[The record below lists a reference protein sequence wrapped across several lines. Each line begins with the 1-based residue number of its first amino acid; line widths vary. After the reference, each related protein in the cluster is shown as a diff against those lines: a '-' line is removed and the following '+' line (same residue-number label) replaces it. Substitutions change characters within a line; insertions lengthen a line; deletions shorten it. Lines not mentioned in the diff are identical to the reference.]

1 VNRFG
6 RHAIVE
12 TNPLM
17 GVRASGTVI
26 DQKLALIARRAIKQ
40 PPRRPARIVSAVV
53 LALAALASLSPTGA
67 IRAEAFDRLQ
77 TVSIK
82 STALKAVTTVNI
94 FLPAAYA
101 DGTRRYPVLYLY
113 HGLGGS
119 NFDWIYNTDIEKFT
133 QNLPVIIVMPDA
145 GSGWYVNPANPQADS
160 PHWEDYHIGE
170 LIPYIDG
177 HYRTIATRAGR
188 AVAGFSMGGMGAFS
202 YAARH
207 PDLFVAA
214 ASFSGALDLSLETN
228 NIGSSTAGSWYWSGH
243 DPVELAGNLAGLT
256 VYLASGNGSPGSL
269 DPAGTARD
277 DSEAT
282 KLVEF
287 KHMVTAL
294 QSAHVAATLDAY
306 GPGTH
311 TFPYFQRA
319 FHKAL
324 PLIMAT
330 FAHPPAAPA
339 AWSYRTT
346 ESQFAVWGYHGARQG
361 GLPGWTVLTAV
372 SRTGLS
378 ASGPGKLLVTTA
390 PLYKPHSDY
399 LITGPSSK
407 ARIQA
412 DSNGRLTLSLSS
424 APKTLQHWTIAATS

>member
-6 RHAIVE
+6 RQAIAE
-12 TNPLM
+12 TNPII
-17 GVRASGTVI
+17 GGCASGTDIYRTIAPSNRRTIGRSPHRLARVLTAVI
-26 DQKLALIARRAIKQ
+26 LA
-40 PPRRPARIVSAVV
+40 VG
-53 LALAALASLSPTGA
+53 ALVGMSPTGTTGA
-67 IRAEAFDRLQ
+67 AAFDRLQ
-77 TVSIK
+77 MVSIK

-94 FLPAAYA
+94 LLPAGYA
-101 DGTRRYPVLYLY
+101 SGTTRYPVLYVY

-119 NFDWIYNTDIEKFT
+119 NFDWLYNSDIEKFT
-133 QNLPVIIVMPDA
+133 QNVPVIIVMPEAD
-145 GSGWYVNPANPQADS
+145 SGWYVNPANPQAAS

-177 HYRTIATRAGR
+177 HYRTIAGRSGR

-214 ASFSGALDLSLETN
+214 ASFSGALDLSLETD
-228 NIGSSTAGSWYWSGH
+228 NIGSSTTGSWFWSGH

-277 DSEAT
+277 AGEAT

-294 QSAHVAATLDAY
+294 QSAHVAATLDAF

-311 TFPYFQRA
+311 TFPYFQRD

-330 FAHPPAAPA
+330 FAHHPAAPSP
-339 AWSYRTT
+339 WNYRTT
-346 ESQFAVWGYHGARQG
+346 ESRFDVWGYHGARQDG
-361 GLPGWTVLTAV
+361 PPGWTILAAV
-372 SRTGLS
+372 SRNGLS
-378 ASGPGKLLVTTA
+378 ASGTGKLIVTTA
-390 PLYKPHSDY
+390 ALYKPHSDY

-407 ARIQA
+407 VRIQA
-412 DSNGRLTLSLSS
+412 DAGGRLTLSLSS
-424 APKTLQHWTIAATS
+424 NPKTLQRWTITAA